1 MGFRFR
7 PTLHTVNLSQHGETL
22 VLVYLLKSTQLKEL
36 SSSMSNQPSGHDQDT
51 VVSRERDGEDQ
62 DVDGTLEKIVPSLA
76 GPIRTTGFWGAIVL
90 PILYLPV
97 LITGLSTSFEA
108 SLFLGLIILHLLA
121 LYVGH
126 AHRRRESDQ

>member
-1 MGFRFR
+1 
-7 PTLHTVNLSQHGETL
+7 
-22 VLVYLLKSTQLKEL
+22 
-36 SSSMSNQPSGHDQDT
+36 MSNPPSDQDRETT
-51 VVSRERDGEDQ
+51 VPRESATGQ
-62 DVDGTLEKIVPSLA
+62 DSADGTLEKVVPSLA

-97 LITGLSTSFEA
+97 FITGLSTSFGA
-108 SLFLGLIILHLLA
+108 SLFLGLVVLHLLA